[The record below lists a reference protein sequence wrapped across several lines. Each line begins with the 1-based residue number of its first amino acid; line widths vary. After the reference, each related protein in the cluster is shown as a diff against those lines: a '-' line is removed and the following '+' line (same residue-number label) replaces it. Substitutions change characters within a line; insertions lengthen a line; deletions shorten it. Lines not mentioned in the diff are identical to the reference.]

1 MPSVNPRELWERNI
15 VLAEAFCASDE
26 RVRQA
31 QSTLDDAQAERNRM
45 LAAFAVTVGN
55 DGSVAD
61 LMGLNERE
69 VRVARRTVGRDD
81 ARSVAETLLVSPP
94 KEQPVES
101 PVDTTTEMEVHLPHQ
116 RAETVPPLTP
126 PPPSLAPPASVAPGP
141 YDMPPVPMV
150 EEPVVWSSSMDS
162 VLLWSWQ
169 SGLDLQTVAAELGLD
184 LRTLLLRVQT
194 LAADGLLTSPS
205 ASSSASATA
214 SSGSAGLTASGD
226 SGQAGRHRR
235 NYEEDPYTAL
245 FSPAPTAYPAPVYR

>member
-1 MPSVNPRELWERNI
+1 MNPRELWERNI

-31 QSTLDDAQAERNRM
+31 QSTLDDAQAERNRT

-69 VRVARRTVGRDD
+69 VRVARRTVGRED
-81 ARSVAETLLVSPP
+81 ARSVAKNLLLACVAEDLPEPPPPPASPA
-94 KEQPVES
+94 S
-101 PVDTTTEMEVHLPHQ
+101 PVDTTTEMEVHLPHPREEMNPQ
-116 RAETVPPLTP
+116 HPDPAPYDQ
-126 PPPSLAPPASVAPGP
+126 PPAAP
-141 YDMPPVPMV
+141 MPVPV
-150 EEPVVWSSSMDS
+150 VDENVVWSSSMDS

-169 SGLDLQTVAAELGLD
+169 SGLDLQTVAGELGLD

-205 ASSSASATA
+205 PSSV
-214 SSGSAGLTASGD
+214 D
-226 SGQAGRHRR
+226 NGQAGRHRR
-235 NYEEDPYTAL
+235 HYEEDPYTAL
-245 FSPAPTAYPAPVYR
+245 FSPAPASFPSPVYR

>member
-1 MPSVNPRELWERNI
+1 MNPRELWERNI

-31 QSTLDDAQAERNRM
+31 QSTLDDAQAERNRT

-69 VRVARRTVGRDD
+69 VRVARRTVGRED
-81 ARSVAETLLVSPP
+81 ARSVAKSLLQVCAAEGPQEPPLLSNSPVSTT
-94 KEQPVES
+94 S
-101 PVDTTTEMEVHLPHQ
+101 PVDATTEMEVHLPHPREEMNPQ
-116 RAETVPPLTP
+116 HPDP
-126 PPPSLAPPASVAPGP
+126 APYDPASAHQAAP
-141 YDMPPVPMV
+141 MTVPMV
-150 EEPVVWSSSMDS
+150 EENVVWSSSMDS

-169 SGLDLQTVAAELGLD
+169 SGLDLQTVAGELGLD

-205 ASSSASATA
+205 PSSV
-214 SSGSAGLTASGD
+214 D
-226 SGQAGRHRR
+226 NGQAGRHRR
-235 NYEEDPYTAL
+235 HYEEDPYTAL
-245 FSPAPTAYPAPVYR
+245 FSPAPASFPSPVYR

>member
-1 MPSVNPRELWERNI
+1 MNPRELWERNI

-31 QSTLDDAQAERNRM
+31 QSTLDDAQAERNRT

-69 VRVARRTVGRDD
+69 VRVARRTVGRED
-81 ARSVAETLLVSPP
+81 ARSVAKNLLLVCAAEDPPEPPLQPNSP
-94 KEQPVES
+94 VSTASTAS
-101 PVDTTTEMEVHLPHQ
+101 PVDTTTEMEVHLPHPREEMNPQ
-116 RAETVPPLTP
+116 HPDPALYDPSP
-126 PPPSLAPPASVAPGP
+126 PPQAAPMTG
-141 YDMPPVPMV
+141 PMV
-150 EEPVVWSSSMDS
+150 EENVVWSSSMDS

-169 SGLDLQTVAAELGLD
+169 SGLDLQTVAGELGLD

-205 ASSSASATA
+205 PSSV
-214 SSGSAGLTASGD
+214 D
-226 SGQAGRHRR
+226 NGQAGRHRR
-235 NYEEDPYTAL
+235 HYEEDPYTAL
-245 FSPAPTAYPAPVYR
+245 FSPAPASFPSPVYR